1 MLLLNGTCYPL
12 TSPPGAT
19 QTDLP
24 PVKTTRK
31 IDVDVLAA
39 IETDW
44 LEDAFIYVHCHVP
57 EQWRE
62 MLIRIWRTTFLT
74 DQHSP
79 AKASLLHAINISYA
93 PVWTQVPPTGSYTF
107 LLIFEMLPK
116 TCSVFDLVEEIPQ
129 PGGFHIPDITR
140 NQTDVYHITLQ

>member
-1 MLLLNGTCYPL
+1 MAT
-12 TSPPGAT
+12 PPGAT

-24 PVKTTRK
+24 PVKTIPK

-39 IETDW
+39 IETEW

-57 EQWRE
+57 DQWRK

-79 AKASLLHAINISYA
+79 AKAGLLHAINISYA
-93 PVWTQVPPTGSYTF
+93 PVWTQVPPTGRYTF

-140 NQTDVYHITLQ
+140 NQTDVYHITIQ